1 MNFMIKDFEI
11 IILIITF
18 TTTYVDYINSKF
30 GIKYDKKP
38 FNCAFCLT
46 FWSSLVVY
54 FLSLFNIIDC
64 SALVLVAPLLLRII
78 ERRLL

>member
-1 MNFMIKDFEI
+1 MIKDFEL
-11 IILIITF
+11 ILIIVTF

-30 GIKYDKKP
+30 GRKYDKKP

-46 FWSSLVVY
+46 IWTTLIVY
-54 FLSLFNIIDC
+54 ILSLLGLINC
-64 SALVLVAPLLLRII
+64 SELIFISPLILRII

>member
-1 MNFMIKDFEI
+1 MIRDFEI
-11 IILIITF
+11 ILLIITF
-18 TTTYVDYINSKF
+18 TTTYVDFINSKF

-46 FWSSLVVY
+46 IWTTLIVY
-54 FLSLFNIIDC
+54 ILSLFSIVNSSELILI
-64 SALVLVAPLLLRII
+64 SPLVLRII

>member
-1 MNFMIKDFEI
+1 MIKDFEL
-11 IILIITF
+11 ILLIVTF

-30 GIKYDKKP
+30 GRKYDKKP

-46 FWSSLVVY
+46 IWTTLIVY
-54 FLSLFNIIDC
+54 ILSLFNVVTC
-64 SALVLVAPLLLRII
+64 SELILITPLILRIT

>member
-1 MNFMIKDFEI
+1 MIRDFEI
-11 IILIITF
+11 ILIIVTF
-18 TTTYVDYINSKF
+18 TTTYVDFINSKF

-46 FWSSLVVY
+46 IWTTLIVY
-54 FLSLFNIIDC
+54 ILSLFSIVNSSELILI
-64 SALVLVAPLLLRII
+64 SPLVLRII

>member
-1 MNFMIKDFEI
+1 MIKDFEL
-11 IILIITF
+11 ILLIVTF

-30 GIKYDKKP
+30 GRKYDKKP

-46 FWSSLVVY
+46 IWTTLLVY
-54 FLSLFNIIDC
+54 ILSLFGLINC
-64 SALVLVAPLLLRII
+64 SELIFISPLVLRII

>member
-1 MNFMIKDFEI
+1 MIKDIEI
-11 IILIITF
+11 ILLIVTF
-18 TTTYVDYINSKF
+18 TTTYVDFINSKF

-46 FWSSLVVY
+46 IWTTLIVY
-54 FLSLFNIIDC
+54 ILSLFSIVNSSELILI
-64 SALVLVAPLLLRII
+64 SPLVLRII

>member
-1 MNFMIKDFEI
+1 MIKDFEL
-11 IILIITF
+11 ILLIVTF

-30 GIKYDKKP
+30 GRKYDKKP

-46 FWSSLVVY
+46 IWTTLLVY
-54 FLSLFNIIDC
+54 ILSLFGLVNC
-64 SALVLVAPLLLRII
+64 SELIFISPLVLRII